1 MWHQWFNRSFKK
13 LREYLFVRKENKS
26 SVHLGYRSI
35 DKQPHNW
42 SVFKGLSFVY
52 FWILTVAF
60 YFGFGPFQHDF
71 KGHSPL
77 DGHIEHAD
85 HF

>member
-1 MWHQWFNRSFKK
+1 MNN
-13 LREYLFVRKENKS
+13 LT
-26 SVHLGYRSI
+26 I
-35 DKQPHNW
+35 
-42 SVFKGLSFVY
+42 GLSLKVY